1 MPHARG
7 LMLGSAGALWPY
19 KFVTG
24 VLKNLLARHGER
36 FALETNTPVLSI
48 DSGADDAPFTLH
60 TSRGI
65 VKAHHV
71 IHCTN
76 AHVGHLVP
84 GLRGNVFPI
93 RGQMSAQS
101 PGTKFPHQGND
112 RSWLFM
118 YERGFDYLTQ
128 LPCNGQSDG
137 EMMFGGGFAQ
147 SEGGGIEDLGI
158 TTDDALSLS
167 ADIHLSGALS
177 AVFGRE
183 NWGPV
188 DGTAVKQMWTGNMG
202 FSADGLPWVGML
214 SEKLTGR
221 KRLTQRDD
229 KSSGEWAAVAY
240 SGEGMVN
247 AWLCGKALAMMV
259 LQHCT
264 SKHEAQ
270 GNLAPEWFP
279 EQMLITDERVE
290 KSRLPA
296 QVEGL

>member
-7 LMLGSAGALWPY
+7 LMLGPAGALWPY

-36 FALETNTPVLSI
+36 FTIETNTPVSLI
-48 DSGADDAPFTLH
+48 DSGTDDSPYTLH

-65 VKAHHV
+65 VKARHV

-128 LPCNGQSDG
+128 LPCKGQSDG

-158 TTDDALSLS
+158 TTDNALSLS

-177 AVFGRE
+177 AVFGRK

-188 DGTAVKQMWTGNMG
+188 NGNAVKQMWTGNMG

-221 KRLTQRDD
+221 KRPANGE
-229 KSSGEWAAVAY
+229 KISCGEWAAVAY

-247 AWLCGKALAMMV
+247 AWLCGKALATMV

-264 SKHEAQ
+264 SEGQ
-270 GNLAPEWFP
+270 GPANFAPEWFP
-279 EQMLITDERVE
+279 EQMLITDERIE
-290 KSRLPA
+290 NSRLPK
-296 QVEGL
+296 QVGDL

>member
-7 LMLGSAGALWPY
+7 LMLGAAGAIWPY

-24 VLKNLLARHGER
+24 VLKNLLAQHGER
-36 FALETNTPVLSI
+36 FTLETNTPVSSI
-48 DSGADDAPFTLH
+48 DSGTGEAPFTLH

-65 VKAHHV
+65 IKARHV
-71 IHCTN
+71 VHCTN

-84 GLRGNVFPI
+84 GLRGNIFPI

-101 PGTKFPHQGND
+101 RGTKFPHQGNE

-118 YERGFDYLTQ
+118 YDKGFDYLTQ

-158 TTDDALSLS
+158 TTDNALSLS

-183 NWGPV
+183 NWGAV
-188 DGTAVKQMWTGNMG
+188 EGSAVKQMWTGNMG
-202 FSADGLPWVGML
+202 FSADGLPWVGRL

-221 KRLTQRDD
+221 KRPAESD
-229 KSSGEWAAVAY
+229 KNLGAEWAAVAY

-259 LQHCT
+259 LKHC
-264 SKHEAQ
+264 SSNPEAQ
-270 GNLAPEWFP
+270 DNLAPGWFP
-279 EQMLITDERVE
+279 EQMLITDERIE
-290 KSRLPA
+290 KSRLPTR
-296 QVEGL
+296 VEDL

>member
-7 LMLGSAGALWPY
+7 LMLGPAGALWPY

-24 VLKNLLARHGER
+24 VLKNLLARFGER
-36 FALETNTPVLSI
+36 FTIETNTPVKSI
-48 DSGADDAPFTLH
+48 DSDADDSTFALH

-65 VKAHHV
+65 VKARHV

-93 RGQMSAQS
+93 RGQMSAQTS
-101 PGTKFPHQGND
+101 GKRFPHQGND

-118 YERGFDYLTQ
+118 YDKGFDYLTQ
-128 LPCNGQSDG
+128 LPHNGQSGG

-158 TTDDALSLS
+158 ATDDALSLS

-183 NWGPV
+183 SWGAVEGP
-188 DGTAVKQMWTGNMG
+188 AVKQMWTGNMG
-202 FSADGLPWVGML
+202 FSTDGLPWVGKL
-214 SEKLTGR
+214 SEMVTGR
-221 KRLTQRDD
+221 SRPSESDGKL
-229 KSSGEWAAVAY
+229 SAEWAAVAY

-259 LQHCT
+259 LQHYSPGDEVQSET
-264 SKHEAQ
+264 
-270 GNLAPEWFP
+270 APEWFP
-279 EQMLITDERVE
+279 EQMLITDERMK
-290 KSRLPA
+290 KSRLPTR
-296 QVEGL
+296 VEDL

>member
-7 LMLGSAGALWPY
+7 LMLGPAGAIWPY

-24 VLKNLLARHGER
+24 VLKNLLARYEEQ
-36 FALETNTPVLSI
+36 FTLETNTSVLSI
-48 DSGADDAPFTLH
+48 DSGTGQTPFTLH

-65 VKAHHV
+65 VKARHV

-84 GLRGNVFPI
+84 GLRGNIFPI

-101 PGTKFPHQGND
+101 PGTKFPHQGDD

-118 YERGFDYLTQ
+118 YEKGFDYLTQ
-128 LPCNGQSDG
+128 LPCNGQSNG

-158 TTDDALSLS
+158 TTDDGLSLS

-188 DGTAVKQMWTGNMG
+188 NGPAVKQMWTGNMG

-214 SEKLTGR
+214 TEKLTGR
-221 KRLTQRDD
+221 KRPTQSDEQ
-229 KSSGEWAAVAY
+229 SGAEWAAAAY

-264 SKHEAQ
+264 SEHQAQ
-270 GNLAPEWFP
+270 GSFSPDWFP
-279 EQMLITDERVE
+279 EQMLITDERIE
-290 KSRLPA
+290 KSRLSTR
-296 QVEGL
+296 VVDL

>member
-1 MPHARG
+1 MPYARG
-7 LMLGSAGALWPY
+7 LMLGPAGAIWPY

-24 VLKNLLARHGER
+24 VLKNLLARYGER
-36 FALETNTPVLSI
+36 FTLETNTPVSSI
-48 DSGADDAPFTLH
+48 DSRTGETPFTLH

-71 IHCTN
+71 VHCTN

-84 GLRGNVFPI
+84 GLRGNIFPI

-101 PGTKFPHQGND
+101 PGTKFPHQGNE
-112 RSWLFM
+112 RSWLFI
-118 YERGFDYLTQ
+118 YEKGFDYLTQ

-147 SEGGGIEDLGI
+147 SEGGGIEDLGV

-167 ADIHLSGALS
+167 ADMHLSGALS

-188 DGTAVKQMWTGNMG
+188 KGSAVKQMWTGNMG

-221 KRLTQRDD
+221 KRSKLVERR
-229 KSSGEWAAVAY
+229 SGREWAAVAY

-259 LQHCT
+259 LKHCS
-264 SKHEAQ
+264 SKPEAQ

-279 EQMLITDERVE
+279 EQMLITDERID

-296 QVEGL
+296 QVGDL

>member
-24 VLKNLLARHGER
+24 VLKDLLARHGER

-229 KSSGEWAAVAY
+229 ESSGEWAAVAY

-270 GNLAPEWFP
+270 GNLTPEWFP

-296 QVEGL
+296 QVESL

>member
-7 LMLGSAGALWPY
+7 LMLGPAGAIWPY
-19 KFVTG
+19 KFVAG
-24 VLKNLLARHGER
+24 VFKNLLARYEER
-36 FALETNTPVLSI
+36 LTLETNTPVLSI
-48 DSGADDAPFTLH
+48 DSGTDGTPFTLR

-84 GLRGNVFPI
+84 GLRGNIFPM

-101 PGTKFPHQGND
+101 PGAKFPHQGTD

-118 YERGFDYLTQ
+118 YDKGFDYLTQ

-158 TTDDALSLS
+158 TTDDALSLA

-188 DGTAVKQMWTGNMG
+188 NGTAVKQMWTGNMG
-202 FSADGLPWVGML
+202 FSADGLPWVGIL
-214 SEKLTGR
+214 SEELTGR
-221 KRLTQRDD
+221 KRSAQSDGR
-229 KSSGEWAAVAY
+229 SGAEWAAVAY

-264 SKHEAQ
+264 SEDQ
-270 GNLAPEWFP
+270 VLAPDWFP
-279 EQMLITDERVE
+279 EQMLITDERIE
-290 KSRLPA
+290 KSRLPT
-296 QVEGL
+296 VVGDL